1 MKPSLIPLSHK
12 LLEWNDTFPFA
23 FKGVHL
29 PGASVLSAAGNFGS
43 VCIQEYRSDDFYI
56 RFNVFDL
63 IERFVVKSF
72 FRKTGICSRLVLK
85 GRIDHEAE
93 ADIKW
98 SLRQGQFSLIGDTGK
113 SVRSLV
119 ETYEKNTHIS
129 FDTHFSMKL
138 AKELLLLYPSYT
150 PATAGLSHFADLE
163 AVELVQSILRCKYDK
178 ELRFHFLRSRA
189 KDLLF
194 KYLLLDQPDT
204 PVEED
209 INETEI
215 NAIHESAK
223 IISTDVSLHYAI
235 PELSKKVQLN
245 EFRFKSLFK
254 KIFGIGPYEYLVR
267 KRMTKA
273 KELLQTGLSVKEVA
287 ALVGYRASDFTTVFR
302 TRFGI
307 PPSAVKRKS

>member
-1 MKPSLIPLSHK
+1 MKPPLIPLSHK
-12 LLEWNDTFPFA
+12 MLEWKESFPSA

-29 PGASVLSAAGNFGS
+29 PGSSVLSSVGNFGS
-43 VCIQEYRSDDFYI
+43 ICIQEYRSDDFSI

-63 IERFVVKSF
+63 IERFVVRSF
-72 FRKTGICSRLVLK
+72 FRRSGIYSRLVLK
-85 GRIDHEAE
+85 GRIDHKAE

-98 SLRQGQFSLIGDTGK
+98 SLRQSQFSLIGDSDRSFR
-113 SVRSLV
+113 SVI

-129 FDTHFSMKL
+129 FDTYFSMKL

-150 PATAGLSHFADLE
+150 PETVGFTRFADLE
-163 AVELVQSILRCKYDK
+163 TVELAHSILRCKYDK
-178 ELRFHFLRSRA
+178 ELRFHFLKSRA

-194 KYLLLDQPDT
+194 KYLLLDQQEIPL
-204 PVEED
+204 EE
-209 INETEI
+209 EVSESEI
-215 NAIHESAK
+215 NAIHESAE

-235 PELSKKVQLN
+235 PELSKKIGFN

-267 KRMTKA
+267 KRMAKA

-287 ALVGYRASDFTTVFR
+287 GLVGYRASDFTTVFR
-302 TRFGI
+302 THFGI
-307 PPSAVKRKS
+307 PPSSAKQKP